1 MTMGGETTTTTA
13 VGGEEIATTVIDKTR
28 EDKTMI
34 IDCGLSDIDGR
45 NIDAFC

>member
-1 MTMGGETTTTTA
+1 MKMGGETTTTTA
-13 VGGEEIATTVIDKTR
+13 VGGEEIATTVIGG